1 MWRSAVINSKTEYRY
16 SMSRK
21 KLMTALLAVCMPLA
35 VSAQHHV
42 PETSSLVDWEEAC
55 SLCEEGH
62 YYAAGQLLS
71 KYIKDCGSEGKSFD
85 ARYAKA
91 DESKN
96 AR

>member
-1 MWRSAVINSKTEYRY
+1 
-16 SMSRK
+16 
-21 KLMTALLAVCMPLA
+21 MTALLAVCMPLA

-85 ARYAKA
+85 DRYVVDANALKLVC
-91 DESKN
+91 DYYLDSKSV
-96 AR
+96 AEGKRACEERQF